1 MSKVILK
8 EPRDHLGDFIGLY
21 LFLPRNAPS
30 FTESV
35 GGVAHHLVGGELP
48 GVGDFR
54 NEGHWREA
62 TSHFAN
68 LSNIVAWEK
77 RAQPL
82 AELQGF
88 LPLEP
93 S

>member
-8 EPRDHLGDFIGLY
+8 EPRDHLGDFIGLH

-35 GGVAHHLVGGELP
+35 GGVAHHLIGGELP

-54 NEGHWREA
+54 NEGHWGKT

-68 LSNIVAWEK
+68 LPNNVTWEK
-77 RAQPL
+77 EAQPL

-88 LPLEP
+88 EPLEP